1 MRAVFFLSTTGM
13 SELLIGQLILM
24 LFKVLYFDV
33 LKYTFSHIQ
42 AGMHIII
49 SSHQRGVS
57 PFQGAQTTQPHLK

>member
-49 SSHQRGVS
+49 SSHQRI
-57 PFQGAQTTQPHLK
+57 P